1 MSEKKPAN
9 AWHDVRGVTY
19 EELRSAEET
28 VMKRYGDIIDAP
40 RPYDPSRKHASANS
54 RAAQFL
60 PFAAL
65 TGFDD
70 EIAEEGRLTDTRIEL
85 SEEQKEQLDRT
96 LQEAETMVQ
105 PEVTAVVFEEDA
117 LKAGGA
123 YVRKHGFLKNVDVVN
138 GILQFTDK
146 TRIPIHAVVDL
157 YLHESP
163 EETDQ

>member
-1 MSEKKPAN
+1 MNEKKPAN

-28 VMKRYGDIIDAP
+28 VLKRYGDIIDAP
-40 RPYDPSRKHASANS
+40 RPYDPARKHASANS

-70 EIAEEGRLTDTRIEL
+70 EIAEEGRLTDARIEL
-85 SEEQKEQLDRT
+85 SEEQKEHLDRI
-96 LQEAETMVQ
+96 LQEAETMER
-105 PEVTAVVFEEDA
+105 PDVTAVVFEEDER
-117 LKAGGA
+117 KAGGA
-123 YVRKHGFLKNVDVVN
+123 YVKKRGILKNVDFVN

-146 TRIPIHAVVDL
+146 TKIPIHAVVNL
-157 YLHESP
+157 YLNESS